1 MQKHAIGVKLKE
13 NPPHLKLESL
23 PTYDEDL
30 VSSRRGAAL
39 SLRYL
44 EKKRTSLKL
53 GWKPETHTIILKR
66 MNINYANSLV
76 STQELVRA

>member
-13 NPPHLKLESL
+13 NLPHLKLESL

-44 EKKRTSLKL
+44 EKKDKFKTWL
-53 GWKPETHTIILKR
+53 ETRNSH
-66 MNINYANSLV
+66 IN
-76 STQELVRA
+76 TKTDDH